1 MDVARQIEALIRAR
15 YSVIY
20 IVSREEERVEQT
32 LRTLGEKLRRAVF
45 TWSATKGVLHEDGRG
60 SGASTA
66 GALQG
71 LEFALGHHDP
81 GIFVMRDLD
90 AHLGDPL
97 TQRKLRDVARAFR
110 SAPKT
115 LVILSP
121 VLAIPPRLENDITV
135 IDYPLPDHAAVAAI
149 LEGLTAQLRD
159 HPSIRIDLDDEG
171 REAMVRAAAG
181 LTAFEAEDAF
191 ARAVILNGK
200 LDRDDIATVL
210 SAKQQIIR
218 KSGVLEFC
226 PVEQDLEAIGG
237 LGALK
242 DWLRK
247 REKAFTDSAR
257 EFGLPEPRGVLL
269 IGARGCG
276 KSLTARAASSLWG
289 LPLLR
294 LDLGAVLSGTAG
306 SPETS
311 MRRATGLAETLAPCI
326 LWLTDLPRDLSDTA
340 RALGS
345 LTTWL
350 REKTLPVFVIATA
363 DDVTALPP
371 GLMGTDC
378 FDEVFFVDL
387 PREDEREEIFRIH
400 IARREREP
408 ARYDLPGLA
417 TEAEG
422 FSGSEIERVVISA
435 LYDAFDRGGELA
447 QEDLLANIHRT
458 APRSKTGAE
467 ALEALRE
474 WARARARPAST

>member
-1 MDVARQIEALIRAR
+1 MDVARQIEALVRAR

-45 TWSATKGVLHEDGRG
+45 TWSATQGVLHEDGRG
-60 SGASTA
+60 SGASTS

-71 LEFALGHHDP
+71 LEFALGQHDP

-97 TQRKLRDVARAFR
+97 TQRKLRDVANAFR
-110 SAPKT
+110 TAPKT

-121 VLAIPPRLENDITV
+121 VLAIPPRLASEITV
-135 IDYPLPDHAAVAAI
+135 IDYPLPDQAAVAAI

-171 REAMVRAAAG
+171 REAMVKAAAG
-181 LTAFEAEDAF
+181 LTASEAEDAF

-210 SAKQQIIR
+210 SAKQQVIR

-226 PVEQDLEAIGG
+226 PVEEGMEAIGG

-247 REKAFTDSAR
+247 RGKAFTDSAR

-276 KSLTARAASSLWG
+276 KSLTARAASGLWL

-306 SPETS
+306 SPEMS

-326 LWLTDLPRDLSDTA
+326 LWLTDLPQNLSDTA

-350 REKTLPVFVIATA
+350 REKTRPVFVIATA
-363 DDVTALPP
+363 DDVSALPS
-371 GLMGTDC
+371 GLMSAGC
-378 FDEVFFVDL
+378 FDEVFFIDL
-387 PREDEREEIFRIH
+387 PSADEREEIFRIH
-400 IARREREP
+400 LARRERDP

-422 FSGSEIERVVISA
+422 FSGSEIEQVVISA
-435 LYDAFDRGGELA
+435 LYDAFDCGGELA